1 MYLDVLLLTNFLM
14 AYFLLLAAGAL
25 SGQRG
30 GFVRM
35 LAGSGLAAMSSLIL
49 FAPPQPYLVQVV
61 YKITTA
67 LAITAAAFG
76 WRSKRRLVT
85 AACWYAALNIA
96 LAGAVLLA
104 VLRTGTRAADTANLT
119 VYLRVSPLLLIGAVG
134 RLLRRSGSWPAAADA
149 AGRPDK
155 NCRAGI

>member
-61 YKITTA
+61 
-67 LAITAAAFG
+67 
-76 WRSKRRLVT
+76 
-85 AACWYAALNIA
+85 
-96 LAGAVLLA
+96 
-104 VLRTGTRAADTANLT
+104 
-119 VYLRVSPLLLIGAVG
+119 
-134 RLLRRSGSWPAAADA
+134 
-149 AGRPDK
+149 
-155 NCRAGI
+155 

>member
-1 MYLDVLLLTNFLM
+1 
-14 AYFLLLAAGAL
+14 
-25 SGQRG
+25 
-30 GFVRM
+30 M

-96 LAGAVLLA
+96 LAG
-104 VLRTGTRAADTANLT
+104 RCC
-119 VYLRVSPLLLIGAVG
+119 
-134 RLLRRSGSWPAAADA
+134 WPFCAPAR
-149 AGRPDK
+149 GQRIRPT
-155 NCRAGI
+155 